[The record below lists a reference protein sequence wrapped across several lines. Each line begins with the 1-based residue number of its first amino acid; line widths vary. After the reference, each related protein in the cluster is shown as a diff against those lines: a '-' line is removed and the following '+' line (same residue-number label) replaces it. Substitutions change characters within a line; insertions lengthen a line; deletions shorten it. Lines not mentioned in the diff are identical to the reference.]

1 MSYTVIGT
9 DIGYVFIPSFLGQDW
24 GDEFDDVLDAL
35 GPVHGVVIDIRDN
48 GGGNS
53 AIGLSIAGRLA
64 DEERVFQL
72 GYFRNGP
79 GHDDFTAG
87 IEQRVT
93 PTGRNHFGGPVALLT
108 NRGNGSAAEDFVA
121 MLRVLPRTFT
131 VGDTTIGNSSNPLW
145 RTLPNGWQLRIPQSI
160 QLTPD
165 GFNAE
170 GRGYPPSIPE
180 TLDKLDMMNNHD
192 TIIDRAVGE
201 LRRR

>member
-1 MSYTVIGT
+1 
-9 DIGYVFIPSFLGQDW
+9 
-24 GDEFDDVLDAL
+24 
-35 GPVHGVVIDIRDN
+35 
-48 GGGNS
+48 
-53 AIGLSIAGRLA
+53 
-64 DEERVFQL
+64 
-72 GYFRNGP
+72 
-79 GHDDFTAG
+79 
-87 IEQRVT
+87 
-93 PTGRNHFGGPVALLT
+93 
-108 NRGNGSAAEDFVA
+108 
-121 MLRVLPRTFT
+121 